1 MQQSPVKSISGRPDR
16 KCKSTD
22 PYYDLESDVLLDEG
36 PEVKE
41 VSTTADVVA
50 LPVQQS
56 PVKSVSGRPD
66 RKCKTTDPYYD
77 LESDI
82 LLDEGP
88 EVKEV
93 STTADVVEIPLQSPV
108 KSVSGR
114 PDRKCKSTTNTLVAM
129 LTADPY
135 YDLES
140 DVLLDEE
147 KPTSKSS
154 KETAGNHKKDNS
166 RVPEIK
172 QGATKFNA
180 KKKKKKQVK
189 ESDVKQNENKP
200 IVDTSVNRVSRRI
213 SRSFEVPE
221 TKSTEVTEKVAT
233 VATVPTASPSNKK
246 SKAVSPKTKRNN
258 AVSPGSKKKKAIEVE
273 LTPTSTGNFF

>member
-1 MQQSPVKSISGRPDR
+1 MG
-16 KCKSTD
+16 
-22 PYYDLESDVLLDEG
+22 LL
-36 PEVKE
+36 
-41 VSTTADVVA
+41 
-50 LPVQQS
+50 QN

-77 LESDI
+77 LESDV

-93 STTADVVEIPLQSPV
+93 STATWAVAHPVKQSPV

-129 LTADPY
+129 LTDDPY

-154 KETAGNHKKDNS
+154 KETVGNHKKNNS

-180 KKKKKKQVK
+180 KKKKKRKK
-189 ESDVKQNENKP
+189 K
-200 IVDTSVNRVSRRI
+200 I
-213 SRSFEVPE
+213 
-221 TKSTEVTEKVAT
+221 
-233 VATVPTASPSNKK
+233 KK
-246 SKAVSPKTKRNN
+246 SDI
-258 AVSPGSKKKKAIEVE
+258 KKKKKKKKKK
-273 LTPTSTGNFF
+273 